1 MRPARIASSAAFLFF
16 IFVVQ
21 EAAISRINF
30 PIAGYSLYIAVLMG
44 LLAMEDRSAAVMIGF
59 FGGVILDLSP
69 SIDAPFGQWAFVMT
83 IMGYIFAANRESIGD
98 FSTRPA
104 ALVLFV
110 SLGAT
115 VSLLIFLSIGALLGE
130 SDGNFQRILTT
141 SLGNGLWTLLF
152 SPIILPLLSR
162 FRHLSLTSRERK

>member
-21 EAAISRINF
+21 EALISRINF
-30 PIAGYSLYIAVLMG
+30 PIAGYSFYIAVLMG

-59 FGGVILDLSP
+59 IGGFILDLSP

-83 IMGYIFAANRESIGD
+83 VMGYVFAANRESIGD

-110 SLGAT
+110 TLGAT
-115 VSLLIFLSIGALLGE
+115 FSLLIFLSIGALLGE
-130 SDGNFQRILTT
+130 SDGNFQRIIST
-141 SLGNGLWTLLF
+141 SFGNGLWTLLF
-152 SPIILPLLSR
+152 SPIILPVLSR
-162 FRHLSLTSRERK
+162 FRHFSLTSRERK